1 MEILIL
7 LIGIV
12 VCIFPIAIVAS
23 IIAAI
28 VKKNKE
34 NKGSF
39 ETIIRNIYIY
49 VILIVAFLSILSG
62 VIGTFRMALDVLLPE
77 KPLYDNLYGND
88 YQERNENIIE
98 LFSTLSLVIAVI
110 PVFIYHN
117 KLAKEARKINIGTDE
132 FENNESN

>member
-1 MEILIL
+1 MGILIL

-34 NKGSF
+34 SKWNF
-39 ETIIRNIYIY
+39 ETIIRNIYVY
-49 VILIVAFLSILSG
+49 VILIVSFISILSG

-77 KPLYDNLYGND
+77 KPLYDSTYGSEQ
-88 YQERNENIIE
+88 QERNENIIS

-117 KLAKEARKINIGTDE
+117 KLAKEARKEMVDESIG
-132 FENNESN
+132 NESN